1 MTNPPVTSTH
11 QPELY
16 RRICDRILA
25 APHRRVTFAQ
35 FMEWALYEPEVGYY
49 GAHRQKIGAK
59 GDFVTSPH
67 FGVDFGELLAEQFL
81 DFWISL
87 DRPSPFQIV
96 EMGAGQGLIAQDVL
110 RYISDRASAQPNSDY
125 ANFWVALRYIIIEKT
140 TAMIAEQQYRL
151 KSFTEQPQKLSWQ
164 PLEALTDESVVGCFF
179 SNELVD
185 ALPVHRIALQQGTL
199 QEIYVTWDEA
209 QGFLEAIA
217 EPSSPALGSYLDWL
231 GIDLTQNQYPENYQT
246 EISLAALDWL
256 TIVSEKLRR
265 GYVLTIDYGHTAA
278 QYYSPQRSQG
288 TLQCY
293 FQQSH
298 HSDPY
303 WAVGYQDITAHA
315 NFTTLQQKG
324 EEIGLKTVGFTQQG
338 LFLMALGLGDR
349 ITANVANAGTNLMA
363 VLQRR
368 EALHAL
374 INPMGVGGFG
384 VLLQDKGMP
393 SSQNYA
399 FKGLQSLLCDG

>member
-1 MTNPPVTSTH
+1 MTNLPAASH

-25 APHRRVTFAQ
+25 TPDRRITFAQ
-35 FMEWALYEPEVGYY
+35 FMDWALYEPEVGYY
-49 GAHRQKIGAK
+49 VAQRQKIGAR

-67 FGVDFGELLAEQFL
+67 FGADFGELLAEQFL

-87 DRPSPFQIV
+87 ERPATFQVV

-110 RYISDRASAQPNSDY
+110 KYIQKHAIATPDSDY
-125 ANFWVALRYIIIEKT
+125 GKFWDALQYIISEKA
-140 TAMIAEQQYRL
+140 TAMIAEQQFHL
-151 KSFTEQPQKLSWQ
+151 KSFAEKSQKLSWQ
-164 PLEALTDESVVGCFF
+164 SIDTLPDDSIIGCCF

-185 ALPVHRIALQQGTL
+185 ALPLHRVALSQGKL
-199 QEIYVTWDEA
+199 QEIYVTHDEA
-209 QGFLEAIA
+209 QGLIETTDS
-217 EPSSPALGSYLDWL
+217 PSSPELETYLTWL
-231 GIDLTQNQYPENYQT
+231 GIDLSQPQYPDTYQT

-256 TIVSEKLRR
+256 TMISQKLQR
-265 GYVLTIDYGHTAA
+265 GYILTIDYGHTAT
-278 QYYSPQRSQG
+278 QYYAPQRSQG

-303 WAVGYQDITAHA
+303 WAIGCQDITAHA
-315 NFTTLQQKG
+315 NFTALEQKG
-324 EEIGLKTVGFTQQG
+324 AEVGLQTIGLTQQG

-349 ITANVANAGTNLMA
+349 LMANVANSGADIMA

-374 INPMGVGGFG
+374 INPMSVGGFD
-384 VLLQDKGMP
+384 VLLQGKNHFLP
-393 SSQNYA
+393 QQYS
-399 FKGLQSLLCDG
+399 FKGFQ

>member
-1 MTNPPVTSTH
+1 MTNSPVTASH

-25 APHRRVTFAQ
+25 TPNRRITFAQ
-35 FMEWALYEPEVGYY
+35 FMDWALYEPDVGYY

-67 FGVDFGELLAEQFL
+67 FGADFGELLAEQFL
-81 DFWISL
+81 EFWIAL
-87 DRPSPFQIV
+87 DKPTPFQIV

-110 RYISDRASAQPNSDY
+110 HYLRDRARTQPDSDY
-125 ANFWVALRYIIIEKT
+125 SQFWDALHYIISEKA
-140 TAMIAEQQYRL
+140 TAMIAEQQYHL
-151 KSFTEQPQKLSWQ
+151 KPFLNHHKKLSWQ
-164 PLEALTDESVVGCFF
+164 PLEALADDSIIGCFF

-185 ALPVHRIALQQGTL
+185 ALPVHRMVLQQGKP
-199 QEIYVTWDEA
+199 QEIYVTWDKGR
-209 QGFLEAIA
+209 GFIETIA
-217 EPSSPALGSYLDWL
+217 EPSSPALKQYLDWL
-231 GIDLTQNQYPENYQT
+231 EIDLTSNQYPENYQT
-246 EISLAALDWL
+246 EICLVALDWL
-256 TIVSEKLRR
+256 ATVARKLQR
-265 GYVLTIDYGHTAA
+265 GYILTIDYRHTAA

-303 WAVGYQDITAHA
+303 WAVGYQDITTHA
-315 NFTTLQQKG
+315 NFTALQQKG
-324 EEIGLKTVGFTQQG
+324 QELGLRTINLTQQG
-338 LFLMALGLGDR
+338 LFLMGLGLGDR
-349 ITANVANAGTNLMA
+349 ITANVDNAGNNLMA

-374 INPMGVGGFG
+374 VNPMGVGGFG
-384 VLLQDKGMP
+384 VLLQGKGQHLP
-393 SSQNYA
+393 QNYS
-399 FKGLQSLLCDG
+399 FRGFQ